1 MAYKTP
7 GVYVQEIALLPPSVA
22 EVATAI
28 PAFIG
33 YTQLITSV
41 SGRDLTNVPVR
52 ISSLI
57 EYQSIFGG
65 AYQQKTYTVTV
76 KGKQISN
83 IEPDKRYMLYT
94 SMMQYFDNGG
104 GPCYIVSVGAY
115 GDAIAFDD
123 IKGGIDAVKAYD
135 EPTLILFPDAV
146 LLLNASNEPDK
157 VNFGQL
163 QNYALDVC
171 AKLQDRFSIFDV
183 LEGDKPKDPAAS
195 FDPIADFRDQTGINN
210 LNYGAVYYPWII
222 TSYGIDVDFRQLVF
236 LDGNNANAVISPA
249 NYNTGFSVNDAEKT
263 LVDDLAAKIADTDTV
278 LGEVFSSQADKDS
291 LRLNGIAE
299 ITGQLGAFAADAAKN
314 LPAPNK
320 PDTKLA
326 AYMDL
331 LASVATA
338 FPKAENDISA
348 SSPLAKDIEKLKADT
363 KLQQALVALIAI
375 EKNTKVGNILTGRT
389 ASTHYTQ
396 FSAVSDWLGG
406 ESFGSVAKTN
416 TAYNNASLVVNVA
429 SIINDLAG
437 PVTTLLASL
446 SALINAALFYESQA
460 EQALFTG
467 HSFFGGVSQAVT
479 ASMRTI
485 PPSGAVAGVYAAVDA
500 ARGVWKAPANVSLN
514 NVIGPA
520 VKIDNIDQDDMN
532 VTSTGKSVNAIRA
545 FAGKGTL
552 VWGARTLAGNDN
564 EWRYVPVRRFFI
576 MVEESVKNATYPFV
590 FENNDANTWT
600 KLRMMVQN
608 FLTLQWRAGA
618 LQGAKP
624 EDAFYVHVGLNET
637 MTADDILNGLLIVE
651 IGMAVVRP
659 AEFIILRFSHKMQ
672 EN

>member
-33 YTQLITSV
+33 YTQLTTSTA
-41 SGRDLTNVPVR
+41 GRDLTNVPVR

-57 EYQSIFGG
+57 EYKSIFGEG
-65 AYQQKTYTVTV
+65 YQQKTYTVTV
-76 KGKQISN
+76 KGKQIDS
-83 IEPDKRYMLYT
+83 IAPDKRYMLYT

-104 GPCYIVSVGAY
+104 GPCYIVAVGAY
-115 GDAIAFDD
+115 GDAITFDD

-146 LLLNASNEPDK
+146 LLLDATNAPDK

-163 QNYALDVC
+163 QNYALSVC

-183 LEGDKPKDPAAS
+183 LEGDKPKDAAAS
-195 FDPIADFRDQTGINN
+195 FDPIADFRDNTGINS

-222 TSYGIDVDFRQLVF
+222 TSYSVDVDFRQLSF
-236 LDGNNANAVISPA
+236 LDGSNADAAITAA
-249 NYNTGFSVNDAEKT
+249 NYNTAFSVNDAEKA
-263 LVDDLAAKIADTDTV
+263 LVDGLAAKIADTNIA
-278 LGEVFSSQADKDS
+278 LGEVFSSQADKDA
-291 LRLNGIAE
+291 LRLNGVGE
-299 ITGQLGAFAADAAKN
+299 ITDQLGVFAADAAKN
-314 LPAPNK
+314 LAAPNE
-320 PDTKLA
+320 PATKLA
-326 AYMDL
+326 AYMDA
-331 LASVATA
+331 LAGIAIA
-338 FPKAENDISA
+338 FPKAEADVA
-348 SSPLAKDIEKLKADT
+348 ATSPLAKDIEKLKGDI
-363 KLQQALVALIAI
+363 KLQKALTALIAV
-375 EKNTKVGNILTGRT
+375 EKNTKVGTILTGRT
-389 ASTHYTQ
+389 AADKYTQ
-396 FSAVSDWLGG
+396 FAAASDWLGG
-406 ESFGSVAKTN
+406 ESFDDITKTG
-416 TAYNNASLVVNVA
+416 TAYGNANVVVNIA
-429 SIINDLAG
+429 NIINDLG
-437 PVTTLLASL
+437 DTVTALLSSL
-446 SALINAALFYESQA
+446 SALINAALFYENQA
-460 EQALFTG
+460 EQALFAG

-479 ASMRTI
+479 AKMRTI

-500 ARGVWKAPANVSLN
+500 TRGVWKAPANVSLN
-514 NVIGPA
+514 NVVGPA

-532 VTSTGKSVNAIRA
+532 VTATGKSVNAIRA

-576 MVEESVKNATYPFV
+576 MVEESVKNATFPFV
-590 FENNDANTWT
+590 FETNDANTWT

-624 EDAFYVHVGLNET
+624 EDAFYVRVGLNET
-637 MTADDILNGLLIVE
+637 MTADDVLNGLLIVE